1 LLRLASYDIGIG
13 VSSYKQYNIMKD
25 GEVSLVGHDDTWLVD
40 KLMSAV
46 AKGAQTTQAVAGAPV
61 REALAHT
68 CNTRQQSIR

>member
-1 LLRLASYDIGIG
+1 
-13 VSSYKQYNIMKD
+13 MKD
-25 GEVSLVGHDDTWLVD
+25 GEVSLVDHDDTWLVD